1 MTIDMSALRG
11 ARIFADLQSK
21 LRVPSAVEQTL
32 ARGVSLYRP
41 GEVPRA
47 VYLVLE
53 GAVKESESTPE
64 GKEVI
69 LALHGPHQLL
79 GDVMTQHDDLPTGA
93 SALTAAKV
101 LGVPREEWQKLL
113 HDDEEVARAYRQHLQ
128 RRLIES
134 WRLVRML
141 SRYTTEARLK
151 SLLLLLADSWGQ
163 PGEGG
168 IEIGLEL
175 THRILADLT
184 GASREKVTRAL
195 GILADKGLVSTVRRR
210 LVIPSLERLQRS
222 DEVFGFREPAPE
234 AAAGATSP
242 PSDTPSTR

>member
-11 ARIFADLQSK
+11 TRIFADLQPK
-21 LRVPSAVEQTL
+21 LRVPSATEQTL
-32 ARGVSLYRP
+32 ARGVPIYRQ
-41 GEVPRA
+41 GEIPRT

-53 GAVKESESTPE
+53 GAVKEAESTPE

-69 LALHGPHQLL
+69 LALHGPHQLF
-79 GDVMTQHDDLPTGA
+79 GDVITSHHDLPTGA
-93 SALTAAKV
+93 SALTAAK
-101 LGVPREEWQKLL
+101 LLCIPREEWQRLIR
-113 HDDEEVARAYRQHLQ
+113 DDEEVARTYLQHLQ
-128 RRLIES
+128 RRLVES

-151 SLLLLLADSWGQ
+151 SLLLFLSDSWGQ
-163 PGEGG
+163 PGESG

-234 AAAGATSP
+234 TTSDATSP